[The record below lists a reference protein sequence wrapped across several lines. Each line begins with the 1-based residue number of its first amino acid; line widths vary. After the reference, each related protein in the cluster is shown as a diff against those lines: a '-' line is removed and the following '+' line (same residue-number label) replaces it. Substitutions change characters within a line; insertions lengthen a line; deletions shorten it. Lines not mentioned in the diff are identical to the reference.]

1 MLKNLHFHL
10 TLYSQIPN
18 KSFIVKWILARK
30 MPFPA
35 PFFVALTIMVRLF
48 LHSLKQMMKQIHKK
62 PSLMVQ
68 MLDRPKKKTGTP
80 TGNLSPPRA
89 ICMRRS
95 SLWNTN
101 INYKQENKSVKL
113 QESLT
118 QEKILHGCTTF
129 FCKSMVIIYR
139 ILYCN
144 YFFAGILGCTKSL
157 QSFNLNAL
165 FSKILQLHWSMIY
178 WVYFQWIIEIREGST
193 CI

>member
-1 MLKNLHFHL
+1 MLVRKLSKILNYFLLLFDTHKPFFNKMSNMLKNLHFHL

-68 MLDRPKKKTGTP
+68 MLDRPKKTGTP

-129 FCKSMVIIYR
+129 F
-139 ILYCN
+139 
-144 YFFAGILGCTKSL
+144 L
-157 QSFNLNAL
+157 QKHGHYLPDSVL
-165 FSKILQLHWSMIY
+165 
-178 WVYFQWIIEIREGST
+178 
-193 CI
+193 